1 MRIMKTTWP
10 LIILCA
16 LAPGTAC
23 GGSGTAPSAPEPTQD
38 RSAVVISGAD
48 MTGNLLDGIRT
59 RVRTMTIRRQSGA
72 CPTIM
77 FRGTRSAERQGNPS
91 VYVDGTLM
99 SDTCILQQIPADD
112 VDFVEIYPSGVSSR
126 PNIRRNPF
134 GVIFVQRIRR

>member
-1 MRIMKTTWP
+1 MTTTWS
-10 LIILCA
+10 LIILCV
-16 LAPGTAC
+16 LGTAC
-23 GGSGTAPSAPEPTQD
+23 SGGGTAQPAREPTQD
-38 RSAVVISGAD
+38 RSAVVINGED
-48 MTGNLLDGIRT
+48 MAGNLLDGIRT

-72 CPTIM
+72 CPTII

-99 SDTCILQQIPADD
+99 SDTCILQQIPSDD
-112 VDFVEIYPSGVSSR
+112 VDFVEIYPSGISSR